1 VFCINWFVSIGV
13 RARLIVF
20 YSNHRSM
27 PITMSFQKMQSEF
40 FAWKEKINKMMEEHM
55 RKLES
60 FSPPCLS
67 PASRSLPKMLT
78 PPAATITKKK
88 KKRKK
93 RTVEATK
100 ISKLTF
106 NQTIVDQPSCCPP
119 QLPIQKAT
127 NPNFQ
132 MHRPCQ
138 PSLLSIHRRERTA
151 PKAQK
156 LL

>member
-1 VFCINWFVSIGV
+1 
-13 RARLIVF
+13 
-20 YSNHRSM
+20 M

-88 KKRKK
+88 KKGRKELLK
-93 RTVEATK
+93 QQRY
-100 ISKLTF
+100 
-106 NQTIVDQPSCCPP
+106 PS
-119 QLPIQKAT
+119 
-127 NPNFQ
+127 
-132 MHRPCQ
+132 
-138 PSLLSIHRRERTA
+138 
-151 PKAQK
+151 
-156 LL
+156 